1 MTFFL
6 LWNTKIVLKQNAVQ
20 TILHPISFLL
30 YEYEKKK
37 KKKKHNCGPQKK
49 ENYTGLE

>member
-20 TILHPISFLL
+20 TILHPIRFLL
-30 YEYEKKK
+30 YEYRKKTQY
-37 KKKKHNCGPQKK
+37 GPQKK